1 MRITRCIVIY
11 GISISSILFAQ
22 SLHAEDISTGLS
34 FIPSI
39 EAKHGPQ
46 GTGNYKGKRDRHEK
60 PTPQNEKKKKSGK
73 WLQLRK

>member
-1 MRITRCIVIY
+1 MRIIRHIVIY
-11 GISISSILFAQ
+11 GITIASVSFSQ
-22 SLHAEDISTGLS
+22 SLYAENSITGLS

-60 PTPQNEKKKKSGK
+60 PTPRNEKKKKSGK
-73 WLQLRK
+73 WLKLKK